1 MVHGCR
7 PRVRVRFA
15 FLPIFLSF
23 LPILMSVIPALAQA
37 IEPLPIREIAPGVY
51 AYEGAIALMD
61 HANEG
66 AIANLG
72 FIVGDD
78 AVAVIDTGGS
88 VVEGRRLRAAI
99 AKITDKPI
107 RYVINTHEHPD
118 HVFGNAAF
126 EAPDTTFVGHKNLPR
141 ALLQRKDFYLSAFR
155 LMIGDDLI
163 KEVKIIP
170 PTLLVNIGK
179 DKEMRLDLG
188 HRTLVLRA
196 WPIMHTDCDLTVLD
210 EKTATL
216 FTGDLVFFQHV
227 PVVDGSLKGWL
238 AAMDDLAAIPAKLA
252 VPGHGEIGL
261 DWPRALADERAYLT
275 KLTKDLRGFIA
286 KGADVG
292 EAAKEAGQ
300 SEAKN
305 WQLFGDYNPRNATA
319 GFAELEWE

>member
-1 MVHGCR
+1 MPNGRCFWLF
-7 PRVRVRFA
+7 PF
-15 FLPIFLSF
+15 FIPIFLS
-23 LPILMSVIPALAQA
+23 LAPAIAQVP
-37 IEPLPIREIAPGVY
+37 EPLRVREIAPGVY

-66 AIANLG
+66 AIANIG

-78 AVAVIDTGGS
+78 AVAIIDTGGS
-88 VVEGRRLRAAI
+88 TLEGQRLREAI
-99 AKITDKPI
+99 RKITDKPI

-141 ALLQRKDFYLSAFR
+141 ALAQRKEFYLQAFR
-155 LMIGDDLI
+155 PMIGDDLI
-163 KEVKIIP
+163 KDVKIIP
-170 PTLLVNIGK
+170 PTLLVDIGK
-179 DKEMRLDLG
+179 DKETRLDLG

-196 WPIMHTDCDLTVLD
+196 WPVMHTDCDLTVLD

-238 AAMDDLAAIPAKLA
+238 AAMDELTAIPAKLA
-252 VPGHGEIGL
+252 VPGHGKIGL
-261 DWPRALADERAYLT
+261 DWPQALADERAYLT
-275 KLTKDLRGFIA
+275 KLTKDLRGLIA
-286 KGADVG
+286 KGDDVG
-292 EAAKEAGQ
+292 QAAKEAGQ